1 MRFPQSSQA
10 LAPGKRRALNLSGQ
24 EEQEVRVMDST
35 LVENILLLCMTLW
48 LGAWREF
55 AVVRV
60 CVAPSTVRREGFHG
74 CQFTA

>member
-1 MRFPQSSQA
+1 
-10 LAPGKRRALNLSGQ
+10 
-24 EEQEVRVMDST
+24 MDST

-48 LGAWREF
+48 LGVWREF

-60 CVAPSTVRREGFHG
+60 CVAPSTVRREGFYG